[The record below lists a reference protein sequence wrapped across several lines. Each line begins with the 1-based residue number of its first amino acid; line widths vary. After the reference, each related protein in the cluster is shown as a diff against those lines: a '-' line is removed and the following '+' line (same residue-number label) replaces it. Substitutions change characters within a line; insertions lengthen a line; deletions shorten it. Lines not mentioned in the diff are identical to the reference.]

1 VILKGT
7 NSGSKIDQGGH
18 SFASKRQSLKSN
30 ISTGSSKYKSS
41 TSLIH
46 EKLLKDKSNKSGK
59 LKDTPNSKTN
69 PELAST
75 S

>member
-1 VILKGT
+1 MDQ
-7 NSGSKIDQGGH
+7 SGH
-18 SFASKRQSLKSN
+18 NFASKRQSLKSN

-41 TSLIH
+41 NSLIH
-46 EKLLKDKSNKSGK
+46 DKLIKDKSNRSGK

-69 PELAST
+69 PELSST